1 MCTNLRYCYTGLGYD
16 ARAGSGSVTST
27 RHDVGVKT
35 SFYIHSSNPV
45 AVLSVPWCITVYCHC
60 QFCFP
65 TSHTPRTCLSSLP
78 RTHVSPTRTHP
89 PATQEIPFNRNHSRS
104 IKSKRAHSYAG
115 AATSTQLLRR
125 CTLVFCCAFH
135 GFHEFLLIR
144 VRKHCLNSY
153 IFFCIYHIFFKF
165 SIIFSTFYFL
175 HKNQNFTVVFFAKIL
190 FLCG

>member
-1 MCTNLRYCYTGLGYD
+1 MSRQSLEASRVQDMMWMSKLLFTHIPPIRLLCFQTYGATLSTATAKSVFQLHALPVHASHSFPARTYTN
-16 ARAGSGSVTST
+16 
-27 RHDVGVKT
+27 
-35 SFYIHSSNPV
+35 SS
-45 AVLSVPWCITVYCHC
+45 
-60 QFCFP
+60 
-65 TSHTPRTCLSSLP
+65 
-78 RTHVSPTRTHP
+78 
-89 PATQEIPFNRNHSRS
+89 ATQEIPFNWNHSRS
-104 IKSKRAHSYAG
+104 IVSERAHSYAG
-115 AATSTQLLRR
+115 AATSTQLLHR

-153 IFFCIYHIFFKF
+153 IFFCIYSIFFKF